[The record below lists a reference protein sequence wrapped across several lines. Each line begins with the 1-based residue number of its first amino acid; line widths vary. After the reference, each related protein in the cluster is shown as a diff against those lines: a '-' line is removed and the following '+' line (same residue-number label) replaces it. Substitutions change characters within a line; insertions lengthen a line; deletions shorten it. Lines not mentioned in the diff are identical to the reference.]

1 MRHASGRQIDDQE
14 RHGDVCREEVIGI
27 SAIITGGAGGLGIAI
42 ARTFLRRGVE
52 VALWDRTPTDDAV
65 EQLSGEGPTV
75 AGVEC
80 DITDSAQ
87 VVDAWTKTELSVSPV
102 DVVVNCAGIFR
113 PTPIRELSDAQW
125 ERTLG
130 VNLTGAFYLCRRAAE
145 MWLASGIQG
154 AIVNIASNAALNAA
168 IFGAADYG
176 SSKAGMIGL
185 TTQLAVELAPHGIR
199 TNVVC
204 PGQFRSPLNAER
216 LAQPGAEDASLAM
229 IPLGRIGMPEDI
241 ATTVVHLALDATYV
255 NGAIVTVDGGVTSRM

>member
-1 MRHASGRQIDDQE
+1 M
-14 RHGDVCREEVIGI
+14 

-42 ARTFLRRGVE
+42 GQALLRRGVE
-52 VALWDRTPTDDAV
+52 VALWDRAQTGAAV
-65 EQLSGEGPTV
+65 DRLAGEVKV
-75 AGVEC
+75 AGFEC
-80 DITDSAQ
+80 DITDSSQ
-87 VVDAWTKTELSVSPV
+87 VGEAWTQTESSLSPV
-102 DVVVNCAGIFR
+102 DVVVNCAGIFT

-145 MWLASGIQG
+145 GWLASGTAG
-154 AIVNIASNAALNAA
+154 AIVNVASNAALNAA
-168 IFGAADYG
+168 PFGAADYG
-176 SSKAGMIGL
+176 SSKAGMIGW
-185 TTQLAVELAPHGIR
+185 TTHLAIEACTHGIR

-216 LAQPGAEDASLAM
+216 LAQPGAEDASAAM

-241 ATTVVHLALDATYV
+241 ATVVVHLALDATYA